1 MFPSPTANK
10 LKFPAVNQNSKTKC
24 TKNSKTICF
33 YFQLHGIY
41 PTLDDPIKIRYDSSK
56 LPGLSKVLTI
66 NKSLLFCVSRAN
78 LCVQSKQTLEASR
91 LTIILFHINSIT
103 TLTPLPLY
111 IHPYLTLC
119 KSSSFFLLVEVHCY
133 VGILRFSYIM
143 SNIPRSLTDS
153 SLTLF
158 NLAISASD
166 PWPFSLAFL

>member
-66 NKSLLFCVSRAN
+66 NKSLLFSVSRAN

-119 KSSSFFLLVEVHCY
+119 KSSSFFFF
-133 VGILRFSYIM
+133 GR
-143 SNIPRSLTDS
+143 S
-153 SLTLF
+153 SLLCGYSPVF
-158 NLAISASD
+158 IYHEQYPKISHRFF
-166 PWPFSLAFL
+166 PNPLQPRHISL